1 MPLNRT
7 FDLLITCL
15 LGVVAFA
22 LIAGNPLNV
31 LAGGLV
37 IDTDYANA
45 AAAFE
50 LFVQDRWHWP
60 LGANPQF
67 GGVNI
72 FFSDG
77 APWLAMLAKLVRQVT
92 GLFINFHWLTFIN
105 VMMFAVMA
113 RRLASLL
120 TQQTWVSWLI
130 TLCLLF
136 SLMMPVRMIG
146 GQHIALSSYWVVLWA
161 MCCVPLGAENHSFRR
176 RWEFVAALIFAVW
189 SHAYL
194 AAMAITLI
202 GALLLSEKR
211 WKATLL
217 ALGVALCLLFIV
229 GVFHGEH
236 AITEGAKAYSL
247 DVLAFAES
255 LGWALLPNLYPIQS
269 PTQSDA
275 ILYLG
280 TGVWLL
286 LTVSLGVA
294 LVQLMKGRFAPSL
307 PLSET
312 GKFWQHGAAKKR
324 LGVLLLAS
332 IALAIYSMTFDLRVA
347 GYVLVSLDIPSVF
360 EPLYHRFRVT
370 GRFATPLAYCL
381 IILTCLI
388 WARLSK
394 WTPRYVVYGVA
405 VVVIALQMADV
416 WVAGKKSPPG
426 DWLTDAQSQRATV
439 ASVAEE
445 GAWSGRVFRAVGYF
459 DLEQQRM
466 IDLALVEQGATYFA
480 VAHGARLSPEDVE
493 RRSGFAEAVAG
504 DVVITLTDADE
515 QPECSK
521 RGAIKNYTLCLVE

>member
-22 LIAGNPLNV
+22 LIAGNPLAV

-50 LFVQDRWHWP
+50 LFVKDRWHWP
-60 LGANPQF
+60 LGANPHF

-77 APWLAMLAKLVRQVT
+77 GPWLAMFAKLVRQVS
-92 GLFINFHWLTFIN
+92 GVFISFHWLTLIN
-105 VMMFAVMA
+105 VVMFAVMA
-113 RRLASLL
+113 RRLACLL
-120 TQQTWVSWLI
+120 SKQAWTSWLI

-161 MCCVPLGAENHSFRR
+161 MCCVPLGEEGNSFRR
-176 RWEFVAALIFAVW
+176 RWEFVLALTFAVW

-194 AAMAITLI
+194 AAMALTLV

-211 WKATLL
+211 CKATIL
-217 ALGVALCLLFIV
+217 ALGVALFLLYVV

-255 LGWALLPNLYPIQS
+255 LGWALLPNLYTIKT

-286 LTVSLGVA
+286 LAISLVVA
-294 LVQLMKGRFAPSL
+294 LVQLLKGRLAPSL

-312 GKFWQHGAAKKR
+312 SKFWQHGTATKR

-381 IILTCLI
+381 IILACLA
-388 WARLSK
+388 WSRVSRGA
-394 WTPRYVVYGVA
+394 PRYVMYGVA

-426 DWLTDAQSQRATV
+426 DWLADAKSQRATV

-466 IDLALVEQGATYFA
+466 IDLALVEQGAWFFA
-480 VAHGARLSPEDVE
+480 VAHGARLNPEEVE
-493 RRSGFAEAVAG
+493 RRSGYAEADAG
-504 DVVITLTDADE
+504 DVMITLTDADE
-515 QPECSK
+515 QLECSK
-521 RGAIKNYTLCLVE
+521 TGTIKNYTLCLVK

>member
-1 MPLNRT
+1 
-7 FDLLITCL
+7 
-15 LGVVAFA
+15 VAFA

-50 LFVQDRWHWP
+50 LFVKDRWHWP
-60 LGANPQF
+60 LGANPHF

-77 APWLAMLAKLVRQVT
+77 GPWLAMLAKLVLQVS
-92 GLFINFHWLTFIN
+92 GVFINFHWLTLIN

-113 RRLASLL
+113 RRLSCLL
-120 TQQTWVSWLI
+120 TKQLWVSWLI

-161 MCCVPLGAENHSFRR
+161 MCCVPLGAEALSFRR
-176 RWEFVAALIFAVW
+176 RWEFVVALTFAVW

-194 AAMAITLI
+194 AAMALTLV

-217 ALGVALCLLFIV
+217 ALGVALFLLYIV

-255 LGWALLPNLYPIQS
+255 LGWALLPNLYTIKT

-280 TGVWLL
+280 TGVWSLL
-286 LTVSLGVA
+286 VVSAVLAV
-294 LVQLMKGRFAPSL
+294 VQLLRGRLALSL
-307 PLSET
+307 PQGDA
-312 GKFWQHGAAKKR
+312 GKFWQHGSVTKR
-324 LGVLLLAS
+324 LGVLILAS
-332 IALAIYSMTFDLRVA
+332 LALAIYSMTFDLRVA
-347 GYVLVSLDIPSVF
+347 GHVLVSLDIPSVF

-370 GRFATPLAYCL
+370 GRFATPLAFCMIIVACL
-381 IILTCLI
+381 V
-388 WARLSK
+388 WAKLSQGG
-394 WTPRYVVYGVA
+394 PRFAVFSVA
-405 VVVIALQMADV
+405 MVVVSLQMADV
-416 WVAGKKSPPG
+416 WVAGKKSPP
-426 DWLTDAQSQRATV
+426 DVWLADAQEQRTTV

-445 GAWSGRVFRAVGYF
+445 DAWSGRVFRAVGYF

-466 IDLALVEQGATYFA
+466 IDLALVEQGAWYFA

-493 RRSGFAEAVAG
+493 RRSGFSEAASG
-504 DVVITLTDADE
+504 DIAITLTDADA

-521 RGAIKNYTLCLVE
+521 RSTIKNYTLCLVR